1 MRELGEWIY
10 WGVTE
15 SLKYILVVGGI
26 LGFSIRPGWKKYL
39 AVLYLVV
46 MIPSVI
52 MLGIENPVEFT
63 TIWGVVLLICFFKE
77 KISNII
83 KAFFL
88 SYLMISIGD
97 MFIWGILIN
106 LFPSL
111 LNINWSENL
120 SDSIGLMFFL
130 ILMIFLSRKK
140 EKTYELFL
148 NLSFGWFIILF
159 LMLLGFGLVVAGV
172 KGGLEMSLPAHF
184 RRFLYLVLMFT
195 LIFLI
200 IICVSFTNTVI
211 SKRKLEE
218 INKIEKNYLQ
228 LQQKYYESRL
238 QQNEE
243 IIKFRHDINKHM
255 KVIKLLCEN
264 NETKELKSYIED
276 VLESYPDYGI
286 VYTDNFIADF
296 FIGELLKALQD
307 KEDFSYSITGRFPE
321 KIPVSNAELSIL
333 VANVLENAKNALLQ
347 VEGKSKLVIQVG
359 YYKEHMIIDVQ
370 NSRLPVRVDEVKE
383 REGYHGYG
391 LKNIQTVVDKYEGS
405 MEIQEKPE
413 LFAIKIV
420 I

>member
-359 YYKEHMIIDVQ
+359 HYKEHMIIDIQ
-370 NSRLPVRVDEVKE
+370 NSRSPVKVDDIKE